1 MRFVLAGTLLLI
13 ALSAT
18 PAGAATAFNVG
29 TGSSPDVVTDESGN
43 AHVVWQDGNTV
54 RYCRVPKGATA
65 CNATSA
71 LTAPGNADS
80 GDQTA
85 IVNPGNTIVY
95 IVTHRSS
102 STVPSDTGTYLFTS
116 GNNGNSFNAPVK
128 VGTSELRGGA
138 IAGPGTGVSVVTEQ
152 SNAPQ
157 YQRLPFPAV
166 SPNNSVATLPNSGT
180 LSDLPTVGIP
190 LSGRPLVAWV
200 QGVNNDI
207 AYDQYKASSPAVTGN
222 GPPPPANVSSNWGP
236 TAAIAAQGRFP
247 KIASGPNGLVLQF
260 RNESDKTLRAIRLNP
275 ANDGF
280 APPEGAQTVS
290 PAGSI
295 SEDDLSANRT
305 SGHFASVWTFTGA
318 SGTELRYARSDAG
331 TAWTAPVPI
340 LRGFTSA
347 NTFHVSTAPDD
358 SGWVSFRDG
367 SNVSVAPLEAIV
379 DPPPGGGSPNPNP
392 GSGNPNPNPGSGNP
406 NPGTGT
412 APSNPLP
419 GGQITVGN
427 EVIQLFGPTSC
438 VTPGQKVKLRV
449 TSKRKKKLAGNKGRS
464 KITQATFYVDKTK
477 KKDKKKAFQQTFKT
491 DGFAPASNHKLGAN
505 LKLKQLSGKKKKYGK
520 KLKGSLTMCS

>member
-1 MRFVLAGTLLLI
+1 MRFALAGTLLLI
-13 ALSAT
+13 AFSAA
-18 PAGAATAFNVG
+18 PAHAATAFNVG
-29 TGSSPDVVTDESGN
+29 TGSSPDIVTDESGN

-71 LTAPGNADS
+71 LSAPGNADA

-85 IVNPGNTIVY
+85 IVNPGNTIIY

-102 STVPSDTGTYLFTS
+102 STVPADTGTYLFTS

-128 VGTSELRGGA
+128 VGVSELRGGA
-138 IAGPGTGVSVVTEQ
+138 IPGPGTGVSVVTEQ
-152 SNAPQ
+152 SNTPQ

-166 SPNNSVATLPNSGT
+166 SPNNSVATLPNSGGLT
-180 LSDLPTVGIP
+180 DLPTVGLP
-190 LSGRPLVAWV
+190 LSGRPIVAWV
-200 QGVNNDI
+200 QGTNNDI
-207 AYDQYKASSPAVTGN
+207 AYDQYKASAPAVTGN

-236 TAAIAAQGRFP
+236 IAAIAGQGRFP
-247 KIASGPNGLVLQF
+247 KLAGGPNGLVLQF

-275 ANDGF
+275 ATEAF

-295 SEDDLSANRT
+295 GEDDLSANRT

-318 SGTELRYARSDAG
+318 NGTELRFSRSDAG

-340 LRGFTSA
+340 LRGFVSA
-347 NTFHVSTAPDD
+347 DKFHVSTAPDD

-367 SNVSVAPLEAIV
+367 SNIAVAPLVAIV
-379 DPPPGGGSPNPNP
+379 DPPPAGGGSPSPGP
-392 GSGNPNPNPGSGNP
+392 GSGGNPTPNP

-412 APSNPLP
+412 APSNMI
-419 GGQITVGN
+419 GQVTVGN

-464 KITQATFYVDKTK
+464 KITLATFYVDKTK
-477 KKDKKKAFQQTFKT
+477 KKDKKKAFQQSFKT
-491 DGFAPASNHKLGAN
+491 DGFAPASKHKLGAN